1 MKILLIGESPSKTRP
16 KGQEDVPFSGKTS
29 HFLWNELSE
38 YGITREDCVVT
49 NIVEEQVP
57 KEELKNKIKENL
69 PRIRS
74 IIEKERPNVIIT
86 LGKFASESILSR
98 DVKITKESGEEY
110 GFAGYPV
117 FPCPHPASIARN
129 KNNKSKFVNAI
140 YHAVLR
146 AAKISDIV

>member
-38 YGITREDCVVT
+38 YGINREDCIVT
-49 NIVEEQVP
+49 NVVEEHIR
-57 KEELKNKIKENL
+57 KEDLKKKVEENL
-69 PRIRS
+69 PRIKKLIKTENPS
-74 IIEKERPNVIIT
+74 VIIT
-86 LGKFASESILSR
+86 LGKFASESILSKT
-98 DVKITKESGEEY
+98 VKITEESGKEY

-129 KNNKSKFVNAI
+129 KNNKPKFVNAI
-140 YHAVLR
+140 YHAILR
-146 AAKISDIV
+146 AARECDMV